1 MALFLL
7 HFSVILLLET
17 IRLMEEKYMKKIV
30 LCLALVVTVVLG
42 VLCFLMCREENV
54 QDEDREDIKRGYI
67 RLKGTENNL
76 F

>member
-1 MALFLL
+1 
-7 HFSVILLLET
+7 
-17 IRLMEEKYMKKIV
+17 MKKIV